1 MFAFRVRACRPERP
15 QSTGTAIHHALFSAK
30 HFCKFMRMH
39 VKSQPDARK
48 PRRTTQALDPT
59 PLRLETPTS
68 PPPPPAPPPQKN
80 GTAWRAREKSK
91 PKRDSMESTAS
102 RTISLLHCLGSCS
115 RSYRT
120 RSFVKFNEYGILLMR
135 GLLTHKLCWVPFR

>member
-1 MFAFRVRACRPERP
+1 MPSLCLRFTVFAFRVRACRPERP

-68 PPPPPAPPPQKN
+68 PPPPAPPPQKN
-80 GTAWRAREKSK
+80 GQPGELER
-91 PKRDSMESTAS
+91 
-102 RTISLLHCLGSCS
+102 S
-115 RSYRT
+115 RSPRGT
-120 RSFVKFNEYGILLMR
+120 RWRVRPLALS
-135 GLLTHKLCWVPFR
+135 LCCIAWVPAQEVTVLGALSSSTSMASY